1 MLNKIDALTSQYR
14 NLIIQPNG
22 DLSIGN
28 DQQNN
33 VMISQNFKADELIED
48 FTIFCQLP
56 PFLIRTCIFPRGNT
70 IIMDRALPFFDLWA
84 VKTIHYF
91 SHHPK
96 FMMQNRNVRNFEF
109 DSNLELFES
118 LLLLGLERERFDI
131 IRHDTPLGKVISESS
146 EKLLPCFV
154 YPLLES
160 LVRNGC
166 NGILNPDGTI
176 ADITTFSAL
185 PAEKKIFYEERLRQ
199 NPKFQVSNI
208 GDELLLLT
216 KASANPFRAII
227 DATIKEFAN
236 CVNSPK
242 EAYATIRDARNGIL
256 HGEQIGSKGAIAVKY
271 IIFLICL
278 SKIPEE
284 EYKKEFHRLQH
295 YQMSFR

>member
-1 MLNKIDALTSQYR
+1 MLSKIDALTSQYR
-14 NLIIQPNG
+14 KLIIQPNG
-22 DLSIGN
+22 GLAIGN

-33 VMISQNFKADELIED
+33 VMISQNFKAEELIGD
-48 FTIFCQLP
+48 FNIFCQLP
-56 PFLIRTCIFPRGNT
+56 PFLIRTCIFPGDNT
-70 IIMDRALPFFDLWA
+70 IIMDRVLPFFDLWA

-96 FMMQNRNVRNFEF
+96 FMVQNKGAQNFDF

-118 LLLLGLERERFDI
+118 LLLLGLESERYDI
-131 IRHDTPLGKVISESS
+131 LRRDTPLGKVISESS

-160 LVRNGC
+160 VVRNGC

-176 ADITTFSAL
+176 ANITAFSAL
-185 PAEKKIFYEERLRQ
+185 PAKKKKFYEEHLRQ

-216 KASANPFRAII
+216 KASKNPFRATI
-227 DATIKEFAN
+227 DATIKEFAI

-242 EAYATIRDARNGIL
+242 EAYATIMDARNGIL
-256 HGEQIGSKGAIAVKY
+256 HGDKISSRGAIAVKY
-271 IIFLICL
+271 IIFLLCL
-278 SKIPEE
+278 SKISEE

-295 YQMSFR
+295 YQMSFW